1 VSAPRVVYLSGGVG
15 GARLAHGLGAALDAE
30 SLRIVVNTGDDF
42 EHLGLHISPDLDTVM
57 YTLADL
63 AHPARGWGL
72 ETESFEALAMLQ
84 RYGAPGWF
92 ALGDRD
98 LATHLARSDGLRSGQ
113 TLTAV
118 TERLRSALGVA
129 PALLSMSDGPC
140 PFRIETRSHG
150 IVPFQHW
157 LVQSRGELPV
167 HAVHLSRS
175 APATN
180 GVLAALDWAELI
192 VIGPSNPYVSIDPIL
207 ALAGV
212 RERVARRPV
221 VAVSPLVHGAAIKGP
236 LAQMIPALAARPA
249 DSAAIAAHY
258 GTLLS
263 LLVVEPGDE
272 PEVRE
277 VPVLATN
284 VRITG
289 RAASRRLAGEI
300 LDWYRGRS

>member
-1 VSAPRVVYLSGGVG
+1 MSTPRVVYLSGGVG
-15 GARLAHGLGAALDAE
+15 GARLAHGLSAALGAE

-98 LATHLARSDGLRSGQ
+98 LATHLARSDALRNGQ
-113 TLTAV
+113 SLTAV

-129 PALLSMSDGPC
+129 PRLLPMSDGPC
-140 PFRIETRSHG
+140 PIRIETQSHG

-167 HAVHLSRS
+167 HAVHLSTS

-180 GVLAALDWAELI
+180 EVLAALDWAELI

-207 ALAGV
+207 ALGGV
-212 RERVARRPV
+212 RERVAARPV

-249 DSAAIAAHY
+249 GSAAIAAHY
-258 GTLLS
+258 GALLR
-263 LLVVEPGDE
+263 LLVVEAGDE
-272 PEVRE
+272 AEVRD

-284 VRITG
+284 VRITE
-289 RAASRRLAGEI
+289 RPASRRLAEEI
-300 LDWYRGRS
+300 LDWYRSRA